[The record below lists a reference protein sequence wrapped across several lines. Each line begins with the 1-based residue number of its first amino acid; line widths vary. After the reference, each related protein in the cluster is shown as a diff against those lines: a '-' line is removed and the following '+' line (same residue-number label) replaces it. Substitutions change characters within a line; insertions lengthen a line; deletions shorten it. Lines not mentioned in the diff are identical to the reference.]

1 MKPTKL
7 LLTLPLIA
15 CATSVAAKSKQPN
28 VIVIMA
34 DDQGYQ
40 DLGCYGS
47 PLIKTPAIDKMAAEG
62 MRLTDFYQ
70 TSSVSSASR
79 AGLLTGILNTRNGVP
94 KVFWPN
100 QDGMPSEQVTI
111 AEMLKECGYTTACIG
126 KWHLGDTKGHMP
138 TDQGFDEFYGI
149 PFSNDMFIGNQ
160 HSISKKAIF
169 GEGWD
174 REKTKDAQKKT
185 ASGGIGKARKL
196 DLHYKVPLVE
206 GTEII
211 EFPVDQSTLTRKYFD
226 RAIKFV
232 TKSAKADTPFFTYI
246 TPAMPHIPLFASEQF
261 RGKSARGLYGDCIE
275 ELDWNVGRLL
285 EALDKAGISENTIII
300 YTSDNGPWLQKKEEG
315 GSAAPLRGG
324 KFLYYDGGVR
334 VPCVIKWAG
343 TIPAGTVSDAV
354 VRSVDFLPTFV
365 AQAGGKV
372 THRVDGQDISKF
384 LSNPNKVKGLD
395 EYVYVNNGKVIGI
408 RKGDWIYLPF
418 TGKGGNAEAPELFNI
433 KENLAENKNLHA
445 SNPAKVA
452 ELKKLFDA
460 HVAANPVPEQDAKKK

>member
-1 MKPTKL
+1 MKPTTL
-7 LLTLPLIA
+7 LLTLPL
-15 CATSVAAKSKQPN
+15 VAAPALLQAKSKQPN
-28 VIVIMA
+28 IIVIMA

-100 QDGMPSEQVTI
+100 EDGMPSEQITI
-111 AEMLKECGYTTACIG
+111 AELLKEQGYVTACIG

-138 TDQGFDEFYGI
+138 TNQGFDEFYGV
-149 PFSNDMFIGNQ
+149 PFSNDMFIGAQ
-160 HSISKKAIF
+160 HTFSKSVIF

-174 REKTKDAQKKT
+174 LEKAKGDQKKT
-185 ASGGIGKARKL
+185 ATGGIGKARKVGL
-196 DLHYKVPLVE
+196 QYKIPLVE
-206 GTEII
+206 GVEIV
-211 EFPVDQSTLTRKYFD
+211 EYPVDQSTLTRKYFD
-226 RAIKFV
+226 RAIDFV
-232 TKSAKADTPFFTYI
+232 TKSAEAETPFFTYI

-261 RGKSARGLYGDCIE
+261 LGKSERGLYGDCIE

-285 EALDKAGISENTIII
+285 DALDEAGLSENTIVI

-315 GSAAPLRGG
+315 GSADPVRGG

-354 VRSVDFLPTFV
+354 VRSIDLLPTFV
-365 AQAGGKV
+365 SCAGGKV
-372 THRVDGQDISKF
+372 AHRVDGQDISKF
-384 LSNPNKVKGLD
+384 LANPKKTKGLD
-395 EYVYVNNGKVIGI
+395 EYVYVNNGVVIGV
-408 RKGDWIYLPF
+408 RKGDWVYLPM
-418 TGKGGNAEAPELFNI
+418 TGTGRKPENPELFNI
-433 KENLAENKNLHA
+433 KENMAEDKNIIGSH
-445 SNPAKVA
+445 PEKEA
-452 ELKKLFDA
+452 ELKALFEA
-460 HVAANPVPEQDAKKK
+460 HVANNVQ